1 MKKVLAMV
9 LALAMVFALCA
20 CGNGGNNGGDSAN
33 NGDTENKNNEQ
44 AKDFYTDQIDVNG
57 IDAQGK
63 KIVYIA
69 PSLDIEYWQWVEDG
83 VRQAC
88 EEYGVSVEV
97 YVSNNSAADQA
108 ENGETAVIQGAD
120 AVVLSPVSSDSCS
133 TVLDACEDAGI
144 PVTIAAIGSTADNY
158 YAFISADDYTSG
170 YDAGIYLCD
179 QAKALGGDS
188 IGVLALPMDRSN
200 AKAKMAGLEKA
211 CEEKGITIA
220 QTIQTSNLTV
230 SESTDMC
237 SDLLTANP
245 DIKGIYCMYEQAG
258 IAAIDVVDNMGV
270 TGKISIVSSD
280 GSPDARAVE
289 KLGGEIVGAFDV
301 SENALKSFKKEF
313 YCDVISYEQI
323 PEYVEKADYAVISTP
338 PTKRLDYVEM
348 VLSKHV
354 PLYLEKPIAT
364 TLEDA
369 EKIVAMAKQYDAK
382 IIVGFAHRFRPAF
395 VKMYDMVKSGMFG
408 DPVNVFSYRVGAG
421 FGYGKNNAMYGNSW
435 RTDPKLACGMT
446 IESVSH
452 EFNLLTSLAGEFD
465 TIACNV
471 KGTISNV
478 PQFDTNS
485 TMVMR
490 CKNGAVASIMTS
502 WSSGAGAN
510 LKGYIGTNG
519 SILLRGRNMFEFDS
533 ITYKTVDMDHEE
545 SITFNDSYD
554 LNKDEVIYHVHVYF
568 QDCLKNNKPVE
579 IGGLSEGMKVLKL
592 SNAALESAKEQKT
605 IALGDYYTL

>member
-1 MKKVLAMV
+1 MPEFQMTEGSGRFNTLYGDYQAPIVSCIEDVAEAWEQKAVAPLIFREQKSTHFAEGYTGTTAMDEWLPVGESGAHPQNGFTEGYPKTLYNEVFKSQFAISRELVDDNQIGTMHNKLVEELKAFSKSAKVEMQVKA
-9 LALAMVFALCA
+9 
-20 CGNGGNNGGDSAN
+20 DSAY
-33 NGDTENKNNEQ
+33 Q
-44 AKDFYTDQIDVNG
+44 MAKDRAHREKTAR
-57 IDAQGK
+57 DAQQR
-63 KIVYIA
+63 KI
-69 PSLDIEYWQWVEDG
+69 EVEQQK
-83 VRQAC
+83 R
-88 EEYGVSVEV
+88 
-97 YVSNNSAADQA
+97 
-108 ENGETAVIQGAD
+108 
-120 AVVLSPVSSDSCS
+120 
-133 TVLDACEDAGI
+133 
-144 PVTIAAIGSTADNY
+144 
-158 YAFISADDYTSG
+158 
-170 YDAGIYLCD
+170 
-179 QAKALGGDS
+179 
-188 IGVLALPMDRSN
+188 
-200 AKAKMAGLEKA
+200 
-211 CEEKGITIA
+211 
-220 QTIQTSNLTV
+220 
-230 SESTDMC
+230 
-237 SDLLTANP
+237 
-245 DIKGIYCMYEQAG
+245 
-258 IAAIDVVDNMGV
+258 
-270 TGKISIVSSD
+270 
-280 GSPDARAVE
+280 
-289 KLGGEIVGAFDV
+289 
-301 SENALKSFKKEF
+301 ALKQLQLLKRN
-313 YCDVISYEQI
+313 
-323 PEYVEKADYAVISTP
+323 AVISTP

-533 ITYKTVDMDHEE
+533 LTYKTVDMDHEE

>member
-1 MKKVLAMV
+1 MKGKAKMKKVLAIV

-20 CGNGGNNGGDSAN
+20 CGNGGNNGGDDANKGNSDN
-33 NGDTENKNNEQ
+33 NGNEQ

-57 IDAQGK
+57 IDAKGK

-280 GSPDARAVE
+280 GSPDSTKAIREGRLAGQVVQEAV
-289 KLGGEIVGAFDV
+289 GQGYWA
-301 SENALKSFKKEF
+301 
-313 YCDVISYEQI
+313 
-323 PEYVEKADYAVISTP
+323 AV
-338 PTKRLDYVEM
+338 
-348 VLSKHV
+348 
-354 PLYLEKPIAT
+354 
-364 TLEDA
+364 
-369 EKIVAMAKQYDAK
+369 MA
-382 IIVGFAHRFRPAF
+382 FRP
-395 VKMYDMVKSGMFG
+395 
-408 DPVNVFSYRVGAG
+408 
-421 FGYGKNNAMYGNSW
+421 
-435 RTDPKLACGMT
+435 
-446 IESVSH
+446 
-452 EFNLLTSLAGEFD
+452 
-465 TIACNV
+465 
-471 KGTISNV
+471 
-478 PQFDTNS
+478 
-485 TMVMR
+485 
-490 CKNGAVASIMTS
+490 
-502 WSSGAGAN
+502 
-510 LKGYIGTNG
+510 
-519 SILLRGRNMFEFDS
+519 
-533 ITYKTVDMDHEE
+533 
-545 SITFNDSYD
+545 
-554 LNKDEVIYHVHVYF
+554 
-568 QDCLKNNKPVE
+568 
-579 IGGLSEGMKVLKL
+579 
-592 SNAALESAKEQKT
+592 
-605 IALGDYYTL
+605 

>member
-9 LALAMVFALCA
+9 LALALVFALCA
-20 CGNGGNNGGDSAN
+20 CGNRRGNGGNGGGNNGNNGGNGGNNGGDDANKGNSDN
-33 NGDTENKNNEQ
+33 NGNEQ
-44 AKDFYTDQIDVNG
+44 AKDFYTDEIDVSGIDVN
-57 IDAQGK
+57 GK

-280 GSPDARAVE
+280 GSPD
-289 KLGGEIVGAFDV
+289 
-301 SENALKSFKKEF
+301 ST
-313 YCDVISYEQI
+313 
-323 PEYVEKADYAVISTP
+323 KAI
-338 PTKRLDYVEM
+338 RE
-348 VLSKHV
+348 
-354 PLYLEKPIAT
+354 
-364 TLEDA
+364 
-369 EKIVAMAKQYDAK
+369 
-382 IIVGFAHRFRPAF
+382 GR
-395 VKMYDMVKSGMFG
+395 
-408 DPVNVFSYRVGAG
+408 
-421 FGYGKNNAMYGNSW
+421 
-435 RTDPKLACGMT
+435 
-446 IESVSH
+446 
-452 EFNLLTSLAGEFD
+452 LAGQVVQEAVGQGYWAAVMAFK
-465 TIACNV
+465 A
-471 KGTISNV
+471 ISGLDADAQV
-478 PQFDTNS
+478 ILTPEPLVT
-485 TMVMR
+485 
-490 CKNGAVASIMTS
+490 A
-502 WSSGAGAN
+502 AN
-510 LKGYIGTNG
+510 I
-519 SILLRGRNMFEFDS
+519 D
-533 ITYKTVDMDHEE
+533 
-545 SITFNDSYD
+545 
-554 LNKDEVIYHVHVYF
+554 DEDV
-568 QDCLKNNKPVE
+568 QA
-579 IGGLSEGMKVLKL
+579 VLKL
-592 SNAALESAKEQKT
+592 TYPASAG
-605 IALGDYYTL
+605 AY

>member
-1 MKKVLAMV
+1 MKKATHRKQALMIAIFLLAFTLSLFSFGTTPAAAGDVAGVSTHLFLTVLRDYDHDASFSV
-9 LALAMVFALCA
+9 TYTDALGTHTKPYHAGMEVTAWSPVTITCTNHHVHDWSIDADVQEATIVGVGGITYPGGTGIHVKGTNTIKAFATNFGLHYINIVVIL
-20 CGNGGNNGGDSAN
+20 GEGNDNGGDNGGNNGGDSAN

-57 IDAQGK
+57 IDVNGK

-258 IAAIDVVDNMGV
+258 IAAIDVVDNMARFRLSLLTVLPIPLRQSVKAGLQDRSFR
-270 TGKISIVSSD
+270 KQS
-280 GSPDARAVE
+280 ARAT
-289 KLGGEIVGAFDV
+289 G
-301 SENALKSFKKEF
+301 
-313 YCDVISYEQI
+313 Q
-323 PEYVEKADYAVISTP
+323 
-338 PTKRLDYVEM
+338 R
-348 VLSKHV
+348 
-354 PLYLEKPIAT
+354 
-364 TLEDA
+364 
-369 EKIVAMAKQYDAK
+369 
-382 IIVGFAHRFRPAF
+382 
-395 VKMYDMVKSGMFG
+395 
-408 DPVNVFSYRVGAG
+408 
-421 FGYGKNNAMYGNSW
+421 
-435 RTDPKLACGMT
+435 
-446 IESVSH
+446 
-452 EFNLLTSLAGEFD
+452 
-465 TIACNV
+465 
-471 KGTISNV
+471 
-478 PQFDTNS
+478 
-485 TMVMR
+485 
-490 CKNGAVASIMTS
+490 
-502 WSSGAGAN
+502 
-510 LKGYIGTNG
+510 
-519 SILLRGRNMFEFDS
+519 
-533 ITYKTVDMDHEE
+533 
-545 SITFNDSYD
+545 
-554 LNKDEVIYHVHVYF
+554 
-568 QDCLKNNKPVE
+568 
-579 IGGLSEGMKVLKL
+579 
-592 SNAALESAKEQKT
+592 
-605 IALGDYYTL
+605 